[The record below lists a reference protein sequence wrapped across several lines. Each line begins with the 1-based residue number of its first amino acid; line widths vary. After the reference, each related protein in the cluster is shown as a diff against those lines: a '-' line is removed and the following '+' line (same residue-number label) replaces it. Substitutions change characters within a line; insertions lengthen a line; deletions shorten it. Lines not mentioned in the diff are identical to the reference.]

1 MKPFFFSLSLLI
13 FSFGINAQTFIYVSP
28 NGNDSASG
36 TESEPL
42 KSLEKAKEMVRIAK
56 KTSNG
61 DITVYLKGGTYF
73 IDKTLIFGLDD
84 SGTKGQIITWTA
96 YDGDTPVL
104 SSGLKLSGWK
114 KSGKIRG
121 LPSMAAG
128 KVFETDLPQG
138 IGVPK
143 SVFDGDTML
152 RRARSKGFKSRIDA
166 FGRDGQENLR
176 SFNVMYVN
184 ENAELK
190 NWDNLQDMELVIR
203 PWCLWTMNNLPIESI
218 NLKER
223 SIKTSVNG
231 TYFLTNER
239 FNRFPEEHAWIENS
253 IEGMTEPG
261 TWCINSKLGKV
272 YYWPKNDKPGDEV
285 LIPLLQEFVRVE
297 GFNDI
302 NGHDDIPV
310 RNLVFSG
317 ISFKH
322 NDRYTFTDTDAG
334 IQHDWELFDTDNA
347 FFRFRGAEDCILEKC
362 EFSAG
367 GGVGVRLDLYCRNI
381 IVRNNYIHEIGGTGI
396 FLGGY
401 GLGTKDVNT
410 KNIISNNKISDASR
424 LYWHSSAIILS
435 QTSEN
440 LISHNEISRMPYSG
454 MVITGYRPWFMHES
468 RKKFLDGT
476 DSLRHYNWHGGPP
489 SFSVGL
495 NIRENSRFI
504 RWDEIGDPLGGPGGN
519 AAGAF
524 DSLYNFRL
532 VGSYLNMNHNRM
544 NIIENNEIF
553 DVMNYMGDGNGIYI
567 SDAGPYNVIRNN
579 FIHSTPDAWGVGIR
593 TDAYQMNTYV
603 FGNII
608 WKFSGGISSSANN
621 LAFNNIVASCREV
634 GLSEEPGKL
643 LDFYFDYKNSTKGFT
658 DCMIMRNIIWHDG
671 KTRPYFR
678 LDLAKNETGFSI
690 VDHNFY
696 FWKDHSTEMT
706 ELLKTL
712 RMLNIDK
719 NGIIVDPLF
728 KDPENGDF
736 SIDKSSAVLKNGFVP
751 LDQDN
756 MGLTKDFPER
766 FK

>member
-1 MKPFFFSLSLLI
+1 MKSLLVFCLI
-13 FSFGINAQTFIYVSP
+13 MVFGLTHSQTLIYVSP
-28 NGNDSASG
+28 IGNDNNPG
-36 TESEPL
+36 TEQSPL
-42 KSLEKAKEMVRIAK
+42 QTLFQAQEMVRTIKAK
-56 KTSNG
+56 NQE
-61 DITVYLKGGTYF
+61 DITILLRGGVHF
-73 IDKTLIFGLDD
+73 MDQTLILGLED
-84 SGTKGQIITWTA
+84 GGQPGQFITWAA
-96 YDGDTPVL
+96 YPGEVPVL
-104 SSGLKLSGWK
+104 TSGLRLTGWV
-114 KSGKIRG
+114 KSKAIKG
-121 LPSMAAG
+121 LPPQAKG
-128 KVFETDLPQG
+128 KVYETVFPKDLE
-138 IGVPK
+138 VPRCL
-143 SVFDGDTML
+143 FDGDNML
-152 RRARSKGFKSRIDA
+152 RRSRSKGFKSRIDA
-166 FGRDGQENLR
+166 FGRDGQSHLR

-184 ENAELK
+184 EKAELK

-239 FNRFPEEHAWIENS
+239 FDRFPDEHAWIENS

-272 YYWPKNDKPGDEV
+272 FYWPKSEKPGDDV
-285 LIPLLQEFVRVE
+285 LIPLLQEFIRVE
-297 GFNDI
+297 GFNDLTGR
-302 NGHDDIPV
+302 NDIPV
-310 RNLVFSG
+310 KNLIFSG

-322 NDRYTFTDTDAG
+322 NDRYTFKDTDAG

-381 IVRNNYIHEIGGTGI
+381 TVRNNYIHGIGGTGI

-410 KNIISNNKISDASR
+410 KNIISNNKITDASR

-440 LISHNEISRMPYSG
+440 LISHNEISKMPYSG
-454 MVITGYRPWFMHES
+454 MVITGYRPWFIHES
-468 RKKFLDGT
+468 RKNYIDGT

-489 SFSVGL
+489 GFSVGL
-495 NIRENSRFI
+495 YIRENSRSV

-593 TDAYQMNTYV
+593 TDAFQMNTYV

-643 LDFYFDYKNSTKGFT
+643 LDYYFDYKNSTKGFT
-658 DCMIMRNIIWHDG
+658 DCLIMRNIIWHDG

-678 LDLAKNETGFSI
+678 LDLARNESGFSI

-696 FWKDHSTEMT
+696 FWKDHSNEMK
-706 ELLKTL
+706 ELMDKLQ
-712 RMLNIDK
+712 MLNIDK
-719 NGIIVDPLF
+719 KGMIVDPLF

-736 SIDKSSAVLKNGFVP
+736 NMDPSSIVLKNGFVP
-751 LDQDN
+751 LDQGN
-756 MGLTKDFPER
+756 MGLTIDFHER